1 MMFVDDWL
9 LFMVGL
15 LPLKNMKVKWDDD
28 ISNIWKVKKNVFQT
42 TNQMIMNGSPSDG

>member
-28 ISNIWKVKKNVFQT
+28 ISNIWKVKKKRVPNHQPNDHEWFT
-42 TNQMIMNGSPSDG
+42 R